1 MSHRNLWAAA
11 ATAIL
16 AVLLAGCQS
25 DTPEGQLPPLRLAAP
40 QIESSSTAWAHTS
53 GPPIIPHAIMPP
65 SARPHAA
72 PPAVPASAG
81 AVPSAW
87 IPQTKPNHWMWII
100 IHHSDS
106 DYGSAAVID
115 KWHRDRGFDELG
127 YHFVIGNGT
136 NSADGQ
142 IEVGGRWVKQKWGAH
157 DNALDNRYNTNGIGI
172 CLVGNF
178 NKTHPTEA
186 QRRAVIRLVVYLMRT
201 YHIPAS
207 HVLGHG
213 ETKTTQCPG
222 RYLRMAEI
230 RAAVTQ
236 LLAEASDRL
245 AASR

>member
-11 ATAIL
+11 AAAIL
-16 AVLLAGCQS
+16 AALLAGCQNN
-25 DTPEGQLPPLRLAAP
+25 TPEGQLPPLRLGAP
-40 QIESSSTAWAHTS
+40 QIESPSTAWVHAS

-65 SARPHAA
+65 SARPQAA
-72 PPAVPASAG
+72 PPAAPAAAGGVPI
-81 AVPSAW
+81 AW
-87 IPQTKPNHWMWII
+87 IPQAKPNHWMWII

-136 NSADGQ
+136 QSGDGQ
-142 IEVGGRWVKQKWGAH
+142 IEVGGRWTKQKWGAH

-213 ETKTTQCPG
+213 ETKVTQCPG